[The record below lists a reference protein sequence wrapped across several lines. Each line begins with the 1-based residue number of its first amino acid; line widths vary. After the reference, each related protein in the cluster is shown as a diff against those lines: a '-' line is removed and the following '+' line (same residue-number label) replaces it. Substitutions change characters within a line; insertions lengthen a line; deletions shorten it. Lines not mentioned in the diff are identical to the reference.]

1 MIIDVQNTLHAAK
14 NSVMTQFSLA
24 VSTMMTMPIAFGLMS
39 DSAAATDI
47 FAWQAADGSSAFSD
61 RPPQGL
67 RYELVTSAH
76 ASWTEIKT
84 SDAVSTQSD
93 SSSAD
98 QRSANAVAIIPQ
110 PAVCRHP

>member
-14 NSVMTQFSLA
+14 NSVMPHFFLT
-24 VSTMMTMPIAFGLMS
+24 VSTMMTIPIAFGLMS

-47 FAWQAADGSSAFSD
+47 FAWRAADGSSAFSD

-76 ASWTEIKT
+76 ALWTENKT
-84 SDAVSTQSD
+84 SDAVSMRGD

-110 PAVCRHP
+110 PAACHHP